1 MRLLLDTHTLLW
13 SITSRQLSPAAD
25 AAFLD
30 ADNDLFLSV
39 ASYWEICIKL
49 GVGKLSLPDDWQQ
62 IIERAMTVNA
72 IDWLPIEPRHC
83 REVLALPRTGLLSG
97 HRDPFDRLLVAQA
110 RLEGL
115 TLLSAD
121 PNLGGYDVAVIW

>member
-1 MRLLLDTHTLLW
+1 L
-13 SITSRQLSPAAD
+13 
-25 AAFLD
+25 
-30 ADNDLFLSV
+30 
-39 ASYWEICIKL
+39 
-49 GVGKLSLPDDWQQ
+49 GKLDLAEDWP
-62 IIERAMTVNA
+62 TVFDREIALNG
-72 IDWLPIEPRHC
+72 IHWLPIEPRHC
-83 REVLALPRTGLLSG
+83 REVIALPRTGLLSG